1 MMMIRY
7 SAIDDGG
14 MRSMTIRCDDGAI
27 DDTIDDGAM
36 RYDDTIDDDVGM
48 RYDTIDDDDVGMRY
62 DQ

>member
-48 RYDTIDDDDVGMRY
+48 RYDTMIRSMMIRCDR
-62 DQ
+62 